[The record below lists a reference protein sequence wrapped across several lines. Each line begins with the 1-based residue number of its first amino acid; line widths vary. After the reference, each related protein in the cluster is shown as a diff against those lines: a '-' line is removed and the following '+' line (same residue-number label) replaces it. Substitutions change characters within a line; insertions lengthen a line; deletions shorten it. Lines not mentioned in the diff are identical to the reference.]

1 MHTTHVRA
9 GLYDVDIHCDGDY
22 RGTIHLTWRVVD
34 AIPHNP
40 WTARVPADHLLLSHS
55 DGMPFLVGSDEP
67 ILLDDI
73 NEPIPACVLIAAALM
88 LQKERI
94 RSELMQAVEV
104 L

>member
-1 MHTTHVRA
+1 MHSYHVRA
-9 GLYDVDIHCDGDY
+9 GLYSVDIHCDGDY
-22 RGTIHLTWRVVD
+22 RGDIHLTWRVAD
-34 AIPHNP
+34 GIPHNP
-40 WTARVPADHLLLSHS
+40 WTARVPADALLLSHS

-67 ILLDDI
+67 ILLESDG
-73 NEPIPACVLIAAALM
+73 EPIPDCVLIAAALV